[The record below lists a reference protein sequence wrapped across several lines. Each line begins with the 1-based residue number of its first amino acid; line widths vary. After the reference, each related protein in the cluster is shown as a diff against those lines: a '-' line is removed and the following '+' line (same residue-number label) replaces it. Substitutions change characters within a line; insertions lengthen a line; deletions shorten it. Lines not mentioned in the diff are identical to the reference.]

1 MLKGVDPLL
10 SGELLKVLDEMGH
23 GDVLV
28 IADRNF
34 PSYSRGLPVVRVDA
48 GAVEIVKAVLSVFP
62 LDTFVDRP
70 FARMGSDDD
79 PTAEN
84 PVQAAALDAAIAAHG
99 GGLTVEAIP
108 RSDFYPRADLGY
120 AVIHTLE
127 TAPYCN
133 FLLTK
138 GVVTA

>member
-1 MLKGVDPLL
+1 VLKGVDPLL
-10 SGELLKVLDEMGH
+10 SGELLKILDEMGH

-34 PSYSRGLPVVRVDA
+34 PSYSRGLPVVSVAAGSVD
-48 GAVEIVKAVLSVFP
+48 VVKAVLSVFP

-70 FARMGSDDD
+70 LARMGSDAD
-79 PTAEN
+79 PDAQNE
-84 PVQAAALDAAIAAHG
+84 VQSAVAALATVVHG
-99 GGLTVEAIP
+99 SAVEVEAIP
-108 RSDFYPRADLGY
+108 RRDFYPRADLGY

-127 TAPYCN
+127 TAPFCN

-138 GVVTA
+138 GVITA

>member
-1 MLKGVDPLL
+1 
-10 SGELLKVLDEMGH
+10 
-23 GDVLV
+23 
-28 IADRNF
+28 
-34 PSYSRGLPVVRVDA
+34 YSRGLPVVRVDA
-48 GAVEIVKAVLSVFP
+48 GAVDVVRAVLSVFP
-62 LDTFVDRP
+62 LDTFVDQP
-70 FARMGSDDD
+70 LARMGGADD

-84 PVQAAALDAAIAAHG
+84 TVQAAVLEAAIAAHG
-99 GGLTVEAIP
+99 GGLTIEAIP

-138 GVVTA
+138 GVITA